1 MSKIYKYPL
10 QITDEQVINIPNI
23 AHPLSVQ
30 VQESEGGMP
39 VLWVMTDDAN
49 PFKGINI
56 YIIGTGQEFSQVT
69 GGTHKT
75 YLSTFQQGSFVGHV
89 FYAMEFNC

>member
-30 VQESEGGMP
+30 VQESEGGIP
-39 VLWVMTDDAN
+39 VLWVVTDDN
-49 PFKGINI
+49 DNFKGISI
-56 YIIGTGQEFSQVT
+56 YIVGTGQEFSQST
-69 GGTHKT
+69 DDTHKT

-89 FYAMEFNC
+89 FYSMEFNC